1 MTCGQQLVE
10 GVIGIKVN
18 FSVNTAEFLFLPLTW
33 TVKIEPCGPCTPTI
47 RCSCEVHLIIASDYN
62 RPNRNAERN
71 QFGTVANR
79 LPELKDWRRK
89 LQRGVDRLRDH
100 LCRQHVLELI
110 YYSDEPESQLSP
122 ETYLNLDNDGGD
134 PNWLQEPMP
143 SPIFQASFVA
153 YVVPLHN
160 MLVFFFICLC
170 LITGF
175 VSSMCKSLV
184 FLQLRA
190 FL

>member
-1 MTCGQQLVE
+1 MLNPVP
-10 GVIGIKVN
+10 
-18 FSVNTAEFLFLPLTW
+18 F
-33 TVKIEPCGPCTPTI
+33 TPMI
-47 RCSCEVHLIIASDYN
+47 RCFLELPIYISDHIC
-62 RPNRNAERN
+62 PNCNAERN
-71 QFGTVANR
+71 QFGAVANR

-143 SPIFQASFVA
+143 SPIFQASSVA
-153 YVVPLHN
+153 YVVPLYDTVV
-160 MLVFFFICLC
+160 VFSTCSWLIMSSVTLCAIC
-170 LITGF
+170 
-175 VSSMCKSLV
+175 
-184 FLQLRA
+184 
-190 FL
+190 